1 MSAVEIFVEGQ
12 DGALPLERW
21 SLDAPDSILPGVDL
35 TNRLLGTDRAI
46 ADEDRVLVEHQTIA
60 GLSSREAAAI
70 GLPPPTDVIAQIQ
83 TSGLVTQPSFA
94 VTLRWLRANGQ
105 AVVGAERV
113 GAFLNIGG
121 DWRRIPEP
129 LFSLAQAVEEI
140 QNNAEASD
148 PGARLAA
155 LAKLKE
161 ILPDA
166 ANERLAT
173 TSGLLQS
180 MTIAVADAF
189 SLDMDGE
196 QLVPILHHT
205 RSSGSDLLLTQDQ
218 QTDFAKR
225 RFGAYSD
232 VRSAYSLGSGSY
244 VVLTPPLRRA
254 LGEVRKAQAGPVSRR
269 RALFA
274 SPRAFLLAAFGE
286 DETDTAI
293 ESIFRETPTYAER
306 VLGLGLWK
314 PRIVPWV
321 KLLGDASW
329 FGEEG
334 SQEDLRKVNRVRA
347 DHASGIMVGDRAVP
361 LAPDQIAPLAAA
373 VEGAIAEGRVSVP
386 FDVEGDQV
394 AIPACRET
402 LDALRAIERKARG
415 PEEEVGKKEI
425 ESLLVEPN
433 EEAIVVEGDFVRRPT
448 YVLKVPDVLA
458 TMLKP
463 HQETGLRWLQNA
475 WTVGRPGVLLAD
487 DMGLGKTIQGLAFL
501 AWLREGMATGSIP
514 KRPILIVAPTGLLRN
529 WLAEHDRHLRSPG
542 LGICVEAFGRGLSL
556 LRKEDTDGRPG
567 LDAKRLA
574 AADWILTTY
583 ETLRNFDR
591 DFGAVRF
598 ATLLFDEAQKI
609 KTPGIR
615 LTDAAK
621 AMNAEFRIAMTG
633 TPVENRLSD
642 MWCITD
648 TIHPALLGD
657 LRNFSARY
665 ERNLDAERLKQL
677 KNTLEASYG
686 ERPPVLLRR
695 LKKDR
700 LPELPQ
706 PEERVTRAPMPN
718 LQRRAY
724 ERVIGDARAAKSDRQ
739 AGAMLSALH
748 ELRKI
753 SLHPDRETATGDDVF
768 IAASARLTL
777 TFAALDEI
785 KLKGERALLFL
796 NDLEMQ
802 ARLVGLIQRRYRMP
816 LRPMVINGTVAGK
829 ERQSRVD
836 RFQTGPDEFD
846 VMILSPQAGGVGLTL
861 TRANH
866 VIHLARWWNPA
877 VEDQCTGRALRIGQE
892 KTVYIHIP
900 MATLGEGRSSFDEN
914 LHALLERKRTLMNDA
929 LMPPEATEGDLDSLL
944 EASLTG
950 D

>member
-1 MSAVEIFVEGQ
+1 MIGFRFEPTRSAVEIFVEGP
-12 DGALPLERW
+12 DGALPVERW

-35 TNRLLGTDRAI
+35 TNRLLGTDKAI

-140 QNNAEASD
+140 KNNAEASD

-166 ANERLAT
+166 AADRLAT

-189 SLDMDGE
+189 SLDMEGD

-205 RSSGSDLLLTQDQ
+205 RSSGSDLLLAQDQ
-218 QTDFAKR
+218 QADFAKR

-232 VRSAYSLGSGSY
+232 VRSAYSLSGGSY
-244 VVLTPPLRRA
+244 VVLTPPLRKA
-254 LGEVRKAQAGPVSRR
+254 LAEVRKAQAGPISRR

-274 SPRAFLLAAFGE
+274 SPRAFLQAAFG
-286 DETDTAI
+286 DEESDTAI

-334 SQEDLRKVNRVRA
+334 FPEDSKKVNR
-347 DHASGIMVGDRAVP
+347 ASGIMVGDRAVP
-361 LAPDQIAPLAAA
+361 LTPDQVGPLVAA
-373 VEGAIAEGRVSVP
+373 VEGAMAEGRVSVP
-386 FDVEGDQV
+386 FDLGGDQV
-394 AIPACRET
+394 TIPACQET
-402 LDALRAIERKARG
+402 LDALRAIEGKATG
-415 PEEEVGKKEI
+415 PKEEVGQKEI
-425 ESLLVEPN
+425 KSLLIEPN
-433 EEAIVVEGDFVRRPT
+433 EEAIVVEGDFVRRHI
-448 YVLKVPDVLA
+448 YMLKIPDVLA

-475 WTVGRPGVLLAD
+475 WTVGRPGVLLAY

-514 KRPILIVAPTGLLRN
+514 KQPILIVAPTGLLRN

-556 LRKEDTDGRPG
+556 LRKEDKDGRPG
-567 LDAKRLA
+567 LDAKRLD
-574 AADWILTTY
+574 AADWVLTTY

-591 DFGAVRF
+591 GLRGG
-598 ATLLFDEAQKI
+598 
-609 KTPGIR
+609 PIR
-615 LTDAAK
+615 
-621 AMNAEFRIAMTG
+621 
-633 TPVENRLSD
+633 
-642 MWCITD
+642 C
-648 TIHPALLGD
+648 
-657 LRNFSARY
+657 
-665 ERNLDAERLKQL
+665 
-677 KNTLEASYG
+677 
-686 ERPPVLLRR
+686 
-695 LKKDR
+695 
-700 LPELPQ
+700 
-706 PEERVTRAPMPN
+706 
-718 LQRRAY
+718 
-724 ERVIGDARAAKSDRQ
+724 
-739 AGAMLSALH
+739 
-748 ELRKI
+748 
-753 SLHPDRETATGDDVF
+753 
-768 IAASARLTL
+768 
-777 TFAALDEI
+777 AAL
-785 KLKGERALLFL
+785 R
-796 NDLEMQ
+796 
-802 ARLVGLIQRRYRMP
+802 
-816 LRPMVINGTVAGK
+816 
-829 ERQSRVD
+829 
-836 RFQTGPDEFD
+836 
-846 VMILSPQAGGVGLTL
+846 
-861 TRANH
+861 
-866 VIHLARWWNPA
+866 
-877 VEDQCTGRALRIGQE
+877 
-892 KTVYIHIP
+892 
-900 MATLGEGRSSFDEN
+900 
-914 LHALLERKRTLMNDA
+914 
-929 LMPPEATEGDLDSLL
+929 
-944 EASLTG
+944 
-950 D
+950 